1 MYLDLVQH
9 AAVSFLLLNR
19 KNYKYHTLVFL
30 VLVAYWKFIEHPM
43 VKLFEKALQGITDY
57 VVKNI
62 HSVLRRHT
70 TAFADF
76 AAILRT
82 VARIAHE
89 WAGGNSFTNTF
100 EKKELSRPRT
110 LDRFKLFTNR
120 IKTHL
125 LEKILTATEPLE
137 GGAIELAPVV
147 TDATSMTNACIKLP
161 RLGLEVLTRA
171 MPAAYSLYYRSTNR
185 VFNSPG
191 KKCWKKN
198 CRRTANTPD
207 NAIVVDQC
215 GHHFHELCLREAIK
229 GECSICH
236 DMKIAEFTEL
246 GEQWGRNL
254 AAAVEQ
260 ELEDERARASAS
272 EQAASAATSS
282 STATAAAPTVDLDG
296 DVVMAE
302 ATGNGVADTAVTG
315 GTAATSPNGLDTEA
329 TENAANVASE
339 GAARVSRED
348 EIEAKMENE
357 LNAIDPAAAG
367 AAGAD
372 DAMDVVVPP
381 AAEAGGAQPAAGP
394 APLAPGV
401 PRPRFLANLNDLQQ
415 LVVMSPPP
423 PQPIIC
429 GEPPHEVV
437 HGVDQPVTSRTII
450 DAVVQA
456 QLARVEF
463 AAAHARHQA
472 AAGHNYPANQVAERE
487 QEERIRLGLLC
498 DAEVHQQRVINVA
511 TRPDVAG
518 ADIAA
523 FAAIVDQ
530 VVNQRLAPLREEI
543 ANLRTDTANLRT
555 DTANLRTDM
564 ANLRTN
570 VDNLRAG
577 MDRLHNQ
584 VVALVMVGDFVNEQR
599 LDAVLSNARA
609 YRVFYARTE
618 HLLAPEYVEEQ
629 TMLMAMIPP
638 LHRLTSF
645 HADHNVFRTRAPP
658 LPADQ
663 EDEWVGWPN
672 GGVEGGEPLFP
683 NQPLLS
689 IPIRALRSFPQ
700 RVSDIETLGMSNRDL
715 LTLSAFYGVDFVP
728 PGVDDLDVMNRD
740 PIVLGAFVTYITAH
754 GTFRHP

>member
-1 MYLDLVQH
+1 
-9 AAVSFLLLNR
+9 
-19 KNYKYHTLVFL
+19 
-30 VLVAYWKFIEHPM
+30 
-43 VKLFEKALQGITDY
+43 
-57 VVKNI
+57 
-62 HSVLRRHT
+62 
-70 TAFADF
+70 
-76 AAILRT
+76 
-82 VARIAHE
+82 
-89 WAGGNSFTNTF
+89 
-100 EKKELSRPRT
+100 
-110 LDRFKLFTNR
+110 
-120 IKTHL
+120 
-125 LEKILTATEPLE
+125 
-137 GGAIELAPVV
+137 
-147 TDATSMTNACIKLP
+147 
-161 RLGLEVLTRA
+161 
-171 MPAAYSLYYRSTNR
+171 
-185 VFNSPG
+185 
-191 KKCWKKN
+191 
-198 CRRTANTPD
+198 
-207 NAIVVDQC
+207 
-215 GHHFHELCLREAIK
+215 
-229 GECSICH
+229 
-236 DMKIAEFTEL
+236 
-246 GEQWGRNL
+246 
-254 AAAVEQ
+254 
-260 ELEDERARASAS
+260 
-272 EQAASAATSS
+272 
-282 STATAAAPTVDLDG
+282 
-296 DVVMAE
+296 
-302 ATGNGVADTAVTG
+302 
-315 GTAATSPNGLDTEA
+315 
-329 TENAANVASE
+329 
-339 GAARVSRED
+339 
-348 EIEAKMENE
+348 MENE
-357 LNAIDPAAAG
+357 QNAIDPAAAG

-381 AAEAGGAQPAAGP
+381 AAEPGGAQPAAGP
-394 APLAPGV
+394 APLAPPVAAVPGV
-401 PRPRFLANLNDLQQ
+401 PRPRFFATLNDPQQ

-423 PQPIIC
+423 LQPIIC

-463 AAAHARHQA
+463 AAAHVRHQA

-543 ANLRTDTANLRT
+543 ANLRTDTANI
-555 DTANLRTDM
+555 
-564 ANLRTN
+564 RTN

-584 VVALVMVGDFVNEQR
+584 VVALVMVGDFVHEQR

-638 LHRLTSF
+638 LHRLTGF
-645 HADHNVFRTRAPP
+645 HADRNVFRARAPP

-689 IPIRALRSFPQ
+689 IPIRALRSFPR

-728 PGVDDLDVMNRD
+728 PGVGDLDAMNRD